1 MGLGRYQKGTL
12 ENCSEHFRARAR
24 GLYTVNLE
32 GEEAAGV
39 LSGID
44 CNYGSAADRMVS
56 AAGGAAVNGDRG

>member
-44 CNYGSAADRMVS
+44 YYPSLMVRS
-56 AAGGAAVNGDRG
+56 FVGERFICLDC